1 MWHSRRRA
9 SCVARAAS
17 RRRGPECR
25 NRRSFVADPQAIN
38 HQNLKHDGTVHT
50 CEKLSSSNRL
60 RCAAAESE
68 CARGGLARAWRGA
81 AGAVHSARACGRRA
95 VRATRPGGWLHA
107 HCGRWRWDRSALAS
121 AVPLGTPRGM
131 AAAACGMCAYPRGE
145 KGDVLWRDGSGSF
158 ALVAKRA
165 PVGVVGH
172 MMLVTARHV
181 LNAAS
186 FDDVEA
192 AALGPALRTASQ
204 AIVEATGA
212 ERIYTAAL
220 GSPKAPA
227 LPCAPRACVR
237 RRQWRRCA
245 RHSRR
250 AGARHPVRRVF
261 SGASGQ
267 DRP

>member
-1 MWHSRRRA
+1 
-9 SCVARAAS
+9 
-17 RRRGPECR
+17 
-25 NRRSFVADPQAIN
+25 
-38 HQNLKHDGTVHT
+38 
-50 CEKLSSSNRL
+50 
-60 RCAAAESE
+60 
-68 CARGGLARAWRGA
+68 
-81 AGAVHSARACGRRA
+81 
-95 VRATRPGGWLHA
+95 
-107 HCGRWRWDRSALAS
+107 
-121 AVPLGTPRGM
+121 M

-145 KGDVLWRDGSGSF
+145 KGDVLWWDGSGSF

-220 GSPKAPA
+220 GSPKAPHFHAHLVPVYGAGNGADA
-227 LPCAPRACVR
+227 LGTPAEQVHGTPFDVFSQEHLAKTDPDTH
-237 RRQWRRCA
+237 A
-245 RHSRR
+245 ADADKH
-250 AGARHPVRRVF
+250 AEAARRVMTLL
-261 SGASGQ
+261 A
-267 DRP
+267 RR